1 MENHLEEVEE
11 IVNNFEPAMQNSST
25 FSSSLRQPISE
36 FELSSINDLRTVVP
50 NLDLVDDGYI
60 IRWADFYSILR
71 MQCADGSW

>member
-60 IRWADFYSILR
+60 IR
-71 MQCADGSW
+71 